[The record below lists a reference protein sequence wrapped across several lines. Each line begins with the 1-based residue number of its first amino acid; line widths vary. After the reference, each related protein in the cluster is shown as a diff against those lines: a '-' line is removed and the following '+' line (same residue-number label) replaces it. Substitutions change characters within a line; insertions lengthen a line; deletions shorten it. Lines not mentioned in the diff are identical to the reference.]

1 MENLMQLPLGRPTP
15 ITQLGNIV
23 AQTDF
28 FLLRRPGK
36 ARHLIM
42 HSLPAAGGAS
52 GSPIVNRM
60 GEVVAVYNA
69 ANVHI
74 ADFDDRI
81 PSAVDINFGQ
91 RADLVRELLDG
102 TAEALTESRRAEREE
117 DFSLFVSGEK
127 YRETMLVEF
136 KE

>member
-1 MENLMQLPLGRPTP
+1 
-15 ITQLGNIV
+15 
-23 AQTDF
+23 
-28 FLLRRPGK
+28 
-36 ARHLIM
+36 
-42 HSLPAAGGAS
+42 
-52 GSPIVNRM
+52 M